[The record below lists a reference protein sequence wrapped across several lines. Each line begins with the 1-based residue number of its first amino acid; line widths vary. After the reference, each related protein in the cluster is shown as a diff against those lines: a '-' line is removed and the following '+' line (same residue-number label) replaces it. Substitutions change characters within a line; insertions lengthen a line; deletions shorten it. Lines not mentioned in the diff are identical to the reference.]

1 MSTRL
6 LRWQGPQRTE
16 RCRQHL
22 QSVIGAWLTEWSA
35 APAGDVSMSSASI
48 LGAGANLHWRRA
60 RVKQNTVL
68 LALPAGGLAACGQ
81 KLLALGEA
89 SKEPWMCERIAH
101 DAVADLMA
109 RLGVSEPGKGAIELL
124 TRAPADTDLAEHHGN
139 VGFVLTHPLPR
150 ARLFVNAEWC
160 DEFVPIHESG
170 KLSPLDS
177 RRSAIASTKVE
188 AKATIELGAL
198 SIHDS
203 LGLSVGEVLLTD
215 ARTDSVALLSVSNRG
230 VASGTLSSNRDNRAL
245 RLTDLIAS

>member
-1 MSTRL
+1 
-6 LRWQGPQRTE
+6 
-16 RCRQHL
+16 
-22 QSVIGAWLTEWSA
+22 
-35 APAGDVSMSSASI
+35 VSMSSASI
-48 LGAGANLHWRRA
+48 LGAGTNLHWRRA
-60 RVKQNTVL
+60 RVEQSTVL
-68 LALPAGGLAACGQ
+68 LAMPAGGWVACGQ
-81 KLLALGEA
+81 KLLGLAEA
-89 SKEPWMCERIAH
+89 SKEPMCERIAH
-101 DAVADLMA
+101 EAVADLMA
-109 RLGVSEPGKGAIELL
+109 RLCVSEPGKGAIEVL

-170 KLSPLDS
+170 KLPPLDG
-177 RRSAIASTKVE
+177 RRSAIASTRVE

-230 VASGTLSSNRDNRAL
+230 VASVTLSSSQDNRAL